1 MMKDKT
7 ASRIRSIVA
16 HVVLIILS
24 FMCLF
29 FFYVLIVNASHSHAE
44 LQKGFSALP
53 GKYFRCSGE
62 FLTVLSC
69 PDAVQYYVHIF
80 PH

>member
-29 FFYVLIVNASHSHAE
+29 FFYVLIVNASHSHAC
-44 LQKGFSALP
+44 LLYTS
-53 GKYFRCSGE
+53 
-62 FLTVLSC
+62 
-69 PDAVQYYVHIF
+69 DAADD
-80 PH
+80 

>member
-29 FFYVLIVNASHSHAE
+29 FFYVLIVNASHSHADFPKSSMPGLLKKVIMLSGSE
-44 LQKGFSALP
+44 TALHRLRWLQCLKC
-53 GKYFRCSGE
+53 RR
-62 FLTVLSC
+62 V
-69 PDAVQYYVHIF
+69 
-80 PH
+80 

>member
-53 GKYFRCSGE
+53 GKYF
-62 FLTVLSC
+62 
-69 PDAVQYYVHIF
+69 
-80 PH
+80 

>member
-29 FFYVLIVNASHSHAE
+29 FFYVLILMQSFRRDFLLFLENIS
-44 LQKGFSALP
+44 
-53 GKYFRCSGE
+53 GK
-62 FLTVLSC
+62 T
-69 PDAVQYYVHIF
+69 
-80 PH
+80 

>member
-44 LQKGFSALP
+44 LQKGF
-53 GKYFRCSGE
+53 FCSSWKI
-62 FLTVLSC
+62 FLEK
-69 PDAVQYYVHIF
+69 PDECCK
-80 PH
+80 

>member
-44 LQKGFSALP
+44 LQKGFSA
-53 GKYFRCSGE
+53 RVRMQCSIMYIF
-62 FLTVLSC
+62 FLTDSIWSLC
-69 PDAVQYYVHIF
+69 L
-80 PH
+80 